1 MLQLVLHYTCRHAL
15 RSKQLPSSTRRPST
29 PSIFWRR
36 VSAPVALELN
46 GTLSPEPEIPNPKPP
61 TPNPKPQSPNPQV
74 TPLKLPL
81 SGTISWSVFQV
92 RVRVRVRVACACA
105 YEVRVAC
112 SCVSAYSMH
121 PQVFPSCA
129 SRLIPSNRLTSHARS
144 TRSPFIRCDSTCL
157 CALTSILVFSIEF
170 NSV

>member
-15 RSKQLPSSTRRPST
+15 HSKQLPSSTRRPST

-46 GTLSPEPEIPNPKPP
+46 GTLSPKPEIPNPKPQ

-92 RVRVRVRVACACA
+92 RVRVRVRMR
-105 YEVRVAC
+105 VRVRVRVRVRMRVRVRVRVRMR
-112 SCVSAYSMH
+112 CVLRVR
-121 PQVFPSCA
+121 VFPPIQS
-129 SRLIPSNRLTSHARS
+129 THRS
-144 TRSPFIRCDSTCL
+144 FRAAHQD
-157 CALTSILVFSIEF
+157 
-170 NSV
+170 